1 MKKRDKLGKGGEWKG
16 FYDDAC
22 AYHKTAIG
30 SLKRP
35 NLFTPELIQNI
46 TAIGIE
52 KYFMAIFTQKGT
64 LPHNHTMRDFLE
76 ESDGFLELPDKLK
89 TTLLY
94 MDSLQSLCSLDNF
107 KITKPSREDAVLFIE
122 AIDGVA
128 QLAERELAC
137 AQNNNL

>member
-1 MKKRDKLGKGGEWKG
+1 LKHLDKRSGEWKE
-16 FYDDAC
+16 FYNDAR

-46 TAIGIE
+46 AAMGIE
-52 KYFMAIFTQKGT
+52 KYFMAIFMQKNT
-64 LPHNHTMRDFLE
+64 LPRNHTMRDLLE
-76 ESDGFLELPDKLK
+76 ESGSFLELPDKLK

-107 KITKPSREDAVLFIE
+107 KITKPSREDAALFIE
-122 AIDGVA
+122 AIDKVA

-137 AQNNNL
+137 AQNNNI